1 MKKHEM
7 TIVQTVVYSALYERG
22 PLSVY
27 FFDRVAYQLQ
37 NSPLSAGRILQELFH
52 LHTAHFSSF
61 FHNTVV
67 LSHRIKYWPNSWSA
81 VFCFTRH
88 SVNTE
93 ALPLTLTAR
102 FGSVPLRS
110 LAAAHDTCQSG
121 VALEQV
127 ASFTIKCHHRAQLVV
142 RTHSCSIHHIARIET
157 RFS

>member
-1 MKKHEM
+1 MA
-7 TIVQTVVYSALYERG
+7 IVQTALYSALYEWG

-27 FFDRVAYQLQ
+27 FFDRAAYQLQ

-52 LHTAHFSSF
+52 SHTLHSF
-61 FHNTVV
+61 LHNTVV
-67 LSHRIKYWPNSWSA
+67 VSHRIKYWPNSWSA
-81 VFCFTRH
+81 VLCFTRH
-88 SVNTE
+88 SVNIE

-102 FGSVPLRS
+102 FGSVPLWS

-142 RTHSCSIHHIARIET
+142 QTHSCSIHHVARIET